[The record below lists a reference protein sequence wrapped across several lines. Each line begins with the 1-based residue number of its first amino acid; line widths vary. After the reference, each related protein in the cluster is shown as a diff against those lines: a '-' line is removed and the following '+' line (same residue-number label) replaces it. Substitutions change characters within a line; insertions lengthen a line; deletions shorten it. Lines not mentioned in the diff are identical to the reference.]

1 MKNRKEWET
10 KSLEWIHM
18 VRKEMD
24 KEIKRKGLTPA
35 QWITARGS
43 IDIELLCKRLGLRK
57 VSIVKDKDQD
67 RLKDKRRESTAGI
80 L

>member
-1 MKNRKEWET
+1 MKNRKKWET

-35 QWITARGS
+35 QWIKARGI
-43 IDIELLCKRLGLRK
+43 IDIELLCKRVGLRK
-57 VSIVKDKDQD
+57 VSIVRDKGQD
-67 RLKDKRRESTAGI
+67 RIKEKRRESTVGV
-80 L
+80 